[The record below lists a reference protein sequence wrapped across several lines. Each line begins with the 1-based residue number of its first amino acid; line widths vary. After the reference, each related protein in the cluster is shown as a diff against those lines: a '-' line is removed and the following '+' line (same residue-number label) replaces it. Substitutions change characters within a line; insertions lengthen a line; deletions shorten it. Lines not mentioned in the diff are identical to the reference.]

1 MNWTVCWEMWSIYN
15 LLTSPRIEQAVPRR
29 AGFAAVTLWGA
40 HWRSRMLWIRA
51 QLLALR
57 SLYVY
62 VYNMYVCIY
71 ILYVCIGFPDGS
83 GVKNPLPSRR
93 EKSESVSCSVTS
105 NSLRPQDLSMG
116 FCNAWRIPWTEDPG
130 RLHTVHVV
138 AKSWTW
144 LSTQKK
150 VGGGEEQM
158 ELADLNIPKLHIII

>member
-1 MNWTVCWEMWSIYN
+1 MSWLFDSEACGILASPSRITPSPPCVGRRSLNHWTTREVPQVLLWKKGPMNWTVCWEMWSIYN

-71 ILYVCIGFPDGS
+71 ILYVCIGFLGGS
-83 GVKNPLPSRR
+83 GVKNPPAKQER
-93 EKSESVSCSVTS
+93 EKWMC
-105 NSLRPQDLSMG
+105 
-116 FCNAWRIPWTEDPG
+116 
-130 RLHTVHVV
+130 
-138 AKSWTW
+138 
-144 LSTQKK
+144 
-150 VGGGEEQM
+150 
-158 ELADLNIPKLHIII
+158 